1 MPSTSTATDPL
12 IPAREVALAGDD
24 PVTVTATVV
33 SVERRDEPGIF
44 DRMIGLDAILHIQF
58 HGDSHLDSVMLSRL
72 VEEPY
77 WLQDAHFGP
86 NGFPDFAHGFG
97 SRCVKKHGI
106 PPELE
111 SLLDE
116 AARTRGL
123 AAEIGPDI
131 PLTLADVPADA
142 GSDA

>member
-1 MPSTSTATDPL
+1 MPTTTDAPV
-12 IPAREVALAGDD
+12 IPDREVVLAGDD

-33 SVERRDEPGIF
+33 RVERRDEPGIF
-44 DRMIGLDAILHIQF
+44 GRMIGLDATLHVLF
-58 HGDSHLDSVMLSRL
+58 PGDSDPDSLSLSRL
-72 VEEPY
+72 VGEPF

-86 NGFPDFAHGFG
+86 NGFPHFSHGFG

-111 SLLDE
+111 ALLDE
-116 AARTRGL
+116 AARARGL

-131 PLTLADVPADA
+131 PLTLAAPATSGGHA
-142 GSDA
+142 